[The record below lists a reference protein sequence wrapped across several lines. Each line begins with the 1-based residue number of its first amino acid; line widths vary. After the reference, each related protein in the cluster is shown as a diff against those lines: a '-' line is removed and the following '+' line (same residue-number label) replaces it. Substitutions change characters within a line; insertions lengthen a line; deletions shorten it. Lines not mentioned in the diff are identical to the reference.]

1 MQIAIS
7 DLRQLSLDILAAHG
21 FAEAHQHS
29 ITDTLLTAQQDNC
42 HSHGVWR
49 LLGIVD
55 TLQHG
60 KMSATALPEIT
71 QDQGAILKVDAKLG
85 AATTAF
91 AMGLPKLIEK
101 TKQSGIALMAI
112 NHCVHFSALWVEVEQ
127 LTRAGLI
134 AINMTPSH
142 AWVAPAG
149 SREPLLGTNPLGF
162 GFPRLNPD
170 EPYVFDFAT
179 SATARGEIQLH
190 DRNGTPLP
198 EGVAIDADGQPTT
211 DPKAAMAGAMLT
223 FGGHK
228 GSAIS
233 TMVELLAGIAIG
245 DMTSQESMAFAAG
258 TPTLPYGGE
267 IIIAIDPDMLLGAD
281 KAEHIERS
289 ERFLNQFNAAGA
301 RLPSQRRFQARQQH
315 QQQGYL
321 ELADSLHSDLQQLLQ
336 AGLNTQAH

>member
-1 MQIAIS
+1 MHITATE
-7 DLRQLSLDILAAHG
+7 LRSLSQNILAAHG
-21 FAEAHQHS
+21 FSKEHQHS
-29 ITDTLLTAQQDNC
+29 ITETLVTAQIDQC

-49 LLGIVD
+49 LLGIID
-55 TLQHG
+55 TLKHG
-60 KMSATALPEIT
+60 KMDATVSPVVTHE
-71 QDQGAILKVDAKLG
+71 QGAIIKIDAKLG
-85 AATTAF
+85 AATTAL
-91 AMGLPKLIEK
+91 ALGLPKLIEK
-101 TKQSGIALMAI
+101 AKQNGIALLAV

-127 LTRAGLI
+127 LARAGLI

-162 GFPRLNPD
+162 GFPRRNPD

-245 DMTSQESMAFAAG
+245 DMTSQESMAFADG

-267 IIIAIDPDMLLGAD
+267 IIIAIDPVMLLGEDVDSLYARGD
-281 KAEHIERS
+281 AY
-289 ERFLNQFNAAGA
+289 LNQFNAAGA
-301 RLPSQRRFQARQQH
+301 RLPSQRRFKARQQNTA
-315 QQQGYL
+315 QGYL
-321 ELADSLHSDLQQLLQ
+321 ELDDSLYQDLQALLQ
-336 AGLNTQAH
+336 AGL

>member
-1 MQIAIS
+1 MIAK
-7 DLRQLSLDILAAHG
+7 A
-21 FAEAHQHS
+21 
-29 ITDTLLTAQQDNC
+29 
-42 HSHGVWR
+42 
-49 LLGIVD
+49 
-55 TLQHG
+55 
-60 KMSATALPEIT
+60 
-71 QDQGAILKVDAKLG
+71 
-85 AATTAF
+85 
-91 AMGLPKLIEK
+91 
-101 TKQSGIALMAI
+101 KQSGIALLAV

-134 AINMTPSH
+134 GINMTPSH

-162 GFPRLNPD
+162 GFPRRNPD

-245 DMTSQESMAFAAG
+245 DMTSQESMAFADG

-267 IIIAIDPDMLLGAD
+267 IIIAIDPVMLLGEDVDSLYARGD
-281 KAEHIERS
+281 AY
-289 ERFLNQFNAAGA
+289 LNQFNAAGA
-301 RLPSQRRFQARQQH
+301 RLPSQRRFKARQQNTA
-315 QQQGYL
+315 QGYL
-321 ELADSLHSDLQQLLQ
+321 ELDDSLYQDLQALLQ
-336 AGLNTQAH
+336 AGL